1 MAEGR
6 VPGLT
11 ATGPVPQLLHD
22 PIAHWLIVAAAVAV
36 VTGEL
41 VATYLGH
48 AREGKSQIFGGLAD
62 SLLLYRHGRGAA
74 VRQDRGT
81 RVIVAL
87 ALYLAIAAALAAA
100 RVPRLRV
107 EANNWWTLGLAL
119 AIVFAGAALRD
130 WAILSLGRYFR
141 REVTIE
147 PGQGIVRR
155 GPYRVLRHP
164 SYAGICLILAG
175 FGLTFGSWV
184 SAVFALLIVFVGL
197 LPRIRVEEHALAQAF
212 GSDYATYATSTD
224 RMLPRVS

>member
-1 MAEGR
+1 M
-6 VPGLT
+6 
-11 ATGPVPQLLHD
+11 PQLLHD
-22 PIAHWLIVAAAVAV
+22 PAAHWLIVAAAVAV
-36 VTGEL
+36 VTGEI

-48 AREGKSQIFGGLAD
+48 VREGNRQVFGSLAD
-62 SLLLYRHGRGAA
+62 SLLRYAHGRGAA

-81 RVIVAL
+81 RLIVAL
-87 ALYLAIAAALAAA
+87 ALYLAIAAALATA
-100 RVPRLRV
+100 RVPGLRV
-107 EANNWWTLGLAL
+107 DANNWWTLGLGL

-147 PGQGIVRR
+147 PGQRIVRS

-164 SYAGICLILAG
+164 SYTGICLILAG

-184 SAVFALLIVFVGL
+184 SAVVALLIVFVGL

-212 GSDYATYATSTD
+212 GSDYTTYATSTD
-224 RMLPRVS
+224 RMLPHVW

>member
-1 MAEGR
+1 M
-6 VPGLT
+6 
-11 ATGPVPQLLHD
+11 PQLLHD
-22 PIAHWLIVAAAVAV
+22 PVAHWLIVAAGVAV
-36 VTGEL
+36 VTGEI
-41 VATYLGH
+41 VATYLGR
-48 AREGKSQIFGGLAD
+48 AREGKRRVFGSLAD
-62 SLLLYRHGRGAA
+62 SLLLYTHGRGTA

-87 ALYLAIAAALAAA
+87 ALYLAIAAALATA

-107 EANNWWTLGLAL
+107 DANNWWTLGLGL

-130 WAILSLGRYFR
+130 WAIVSLGRYFR

-147 PGQGIVRR
+147 LGQRIVRR

-164 SYAGICLILAG
+164 SYTGICLILAG

-184 SAVFALLIVFVGL
+184 SAVVALLIVFVGL

-212 GSDYATYATSTD
+212 GSDYTTYATSTD
-224 RMLPRVS
+224 RMLPHVW

>member
-1 MAEGR
+1 M
-6 VPGLT
+6 
-11 ATGPVPQLLHD
+11 PQLLHD
-22 PIAHWLIVAAAVAV
+22 PVAHWLIVAAAVAV
-36 VTGEL
+36 VTGEA

-48 AREGKSQIFGGLAD
+48 AREGKRQVLGSLAG
-62 SLLLYRHGRGAA
+62 SLLLYTHSAA

-100 RVPRLRV
+100 RVPGLRV
-107 EANNWWTLGLAL
+107 DANNWWTLGLGL

-130 WAILSLGRYFR
+130 WAIVSLGRYFR

-147 PGQGIVRR
+147 PGQRIVRR
-155 GPYRVLRHP
+155 GPYRTLRHP
-164 SYAGICLILAG
+164 SYTGICLILAG

-184 SAVFALLIVFVGL
+184 SAVVALLIVLVGL

-212 GSDYATYATSTD
+212 GSDYATYAASTD
-224 RMLPRVS
+224 RMLPHVW